1 MSLFIWRSGEAKK
14 WIKSSWPEQER
25 KGCPSRG
32 NSRARGMKVWK
43 HMACLGNDWDVG
55 CRVRSL
61 GVTWGQTGKDHE
73 HQAEE

>member
-1 MSLFIWRSGEAKK
+1 MDQKFMARAGEEGL
-14 WIKSSWPEQER
+14 PQQ
-25 KGCPSRG
+25 
-32 NSRARGMKVWK
+32 RARGMKVWK

-61 GVTWGQTGKDHE
+61 GVTWGQIGKDPE